1 MLEAFEGIV
10 VLVHRFKDGENQ
22 LHMSSRKENI
32 LALTGVDVNF
42 CNKCFPFGAWGLQ
55 TSSYCLVQRN
65 SFGKGQ
71 GKMLYYSEC
80 LSHS

>member
-42 CNKCFPFGAWGLQ
+42 CNKFSFWSLGAPNKFLLP
-55 TSSYCLVQRN
+55 SSKE
-65 SFGKGQ
+65 FIW
-71 GKMLYYSEC
+71 
-80 LSHS
+80 